1 MSSLLAPFFVA
12 SAVLE
17 GWDGMAG
24 ALLLGLIGKP
34 LFMGERLGDAAARRV
49 LGARLGT
56 DFKRDWSCVGIVF
69 CLDTAGLEG

>member
-1 MSSLLAPFFVA
+1 MSSPLAPFFVA

-24 ALLLGLIGKP
+24 ALLLGLIGRP
-34 LFMGERLGDAAARRV
+34 LFMGERLGDAAARLV

-56 DFKRDWSCVGIVF
+56 DFKRD
-69 CLDTAGLEG
+69 